1 MKPMRH
7 NRLLS
12 IAPQL
17 ALALVFAA
25 VSGQFAKL
33 SAQER
38 SFLWKAQGSENT
50 VYILGSIHLL
60 KRDSAALKPIV
71 QEVFSKSK
79 RLVFEIDLLNEGPA
93 KFQQLLMQ
101 KGVNLDGK
109 LLAQQLSPE
118 TYALTARRAGELG
131 VDLKLLAPLKPW
143 VVALTMVVMQLQKLG
158 YDPSLGI
165 DHQLAQRAKQ
175 ANKPVAGLETA
186 EFQMD
191 IFNHLTLAQQEMFLR
206 QSLLEMELL
215 GEAVEDMV
223 GAWSSGD
230 VERGEKLF
238 LASLRAFP
246 ELKEQVLDRRNRRW
260 LPQIEQ
266 FLQQGDDILV
276 VVGTAHLLGAHGII
290 ELLKQR
296 GYKLEQM

>member
-1 MKPMRH
+1 MKPTRQ

-12 IAPQL
+12 IALQLLL
-17 ALALVFAA
+17 ALILAA
-25 VSGQFAKL
+25 VSGRFTKL

-38 SFLWKAQGSENT
+38 SFLWKVQGSENA

-71 QEVFSKSK
+71 QEVFGKSK
-79 RLVFEIDLLNEGPA
+79 RLVLEIDLLNEGPA
-93 KFQQLLMQ
+93 KFQQLVMQ

-109 LLAQQLSPE
+109 LLASQLSPE
-118 TYALTARRAGELG
+118 TYALTVRRAAELG

-191 IFNHLTLAQQEMFLR
+191 IFNQLTLAQQEMFLR

-215 GEAVEDMV
+215 AEAVEDMV
-223 GAWSSGD
+223 GAWNSGD
-230 VERGEKLF
+230 VERAEKLF
-238 LASLRAFP
+238 LASLRTFP

-260 LPQIEQ
+260 LPQLEQ
-266 FLQQGDDILV
+266 FLKQSDDILV
-276 VVGTAHLLGAHGII
+276 VVGTAHLLGAQGII

>member
-17 ALALVFAA
+17 ALALVLAA
-25 VSGQFAKL
+25 VGGRFAKL

-38 SFLWKAQGSENT
+38 SFLWKASGSENT

-60 KRDSAALKPIV
+60 KRDNATLKPIV

-118 TYALTARRAGELG
+118 TYALTARRADELS
-131 VDLKLLAPLKPW
+131 VDIKLLAPLKPW

-191 IFNHLTLAQQEMFLR
+191 IFNQLTLAQQEMFLR

-215 GEAVEDMV
+215 PHAVEDMV
-223 GAWSSGD
+223 GAWNSGD

-238 LASLRAFP
+238 LASLRTFP

-260 LPQIEQ
+260 LVQIEQ
-266 FLQQGDDILV
+266 FLKQGDDILV

>member
-1 MKPMRH
+1 MRH
-7 NRLLS
+7 NRRLS
-12 IAPQL
+12 IAHL
-17 ALALVFAA
+17 IALTLIFAGVGVQA
-25 VSGQFAKL
+25 AKL
-33 SAQER
+33 SAQEKT
-38 SFLWKAQGSENT
+38 FLWKAQGNNNT

-60 KRDSAALKPIV
+60 KRESAALKPIV
-71 QEVFSKSK
+71 LEVFSKSK
-79 RLVFEIDLLNEGPA
+79 RLVFEIDLLNEGPT
-93 KFQQLLMQ
+93 KFQQLLLQ

-109 LLAQQLSPE
+109 PLAQQLSPE
-118 TYALTARRAGELG
+118 TYELAAQRASELG
-131 VDLKLLAPLKPW
+131 IDLKVLAPLKPW

-175 ANKPVAGLETA
+175 AKKPVAGLETA

-215 GEAVEDMV
+215 DKAVEDMV
-223 GAWSSGD
+223 RAWNSGD
-230 VERGEKLF
+230 VDLGEKLF
-238 LASLRAFP
+238 LDSIRAFP

-266 FLQQGDDILV
+266 FLKQDDDILV
-276 VVGTAHLLGAHGII
+276 VVGTAHVVGKQGVV
-290 ELLKQR
+290 ELLKGR

>member
-1 MKPMRH
+1 MRH
-7 NRLLS
+7 NRRLS
-12 IAPQL
+12 IAHL
-17 ALALVFAA
+17 IALTLIFAGVGVQA
-25 VSGQFAKL
+25 AKL
-33 SAQER
+33 SAQEKT
-38 SFLWKAQGSENT
+38 FLWKVQGNNNT

-60 KRDSAALKPIV
+60 KRESAALKPV
-71 QEVFSKSK
+71 VLEVFSKSK
-79 RLVFEIDLLNEGPA
+79 RLVFEIDLLNEGPT
-93 KFQQLLMQ
+93 KFQQLLLQ

-118 TYALTARRAGELG
+118 TYELAAQRASELG
-131 VDLKLLAPLKPW
+131 IDLKVLAPLKPW

-175 ANKPVAGLETA
+175 AKKPVAGLETA

-215 GEAVEDMV
+215 DNAVEDMV
-223 GAWSSGD
+223 RAWNSGD
-230 VERGEKLF
+230 LDLGEKLF
-238 LASLRAFP
+238 LDSIRAFP
-246 ELKEQVLDRRNRRW
+246 ELKEHVLDGRNRRW
-260 LPQIEQ
+260 LPQIER
-266 FLQQGDDILV
+266 FLKQDDDILV
-276 VVGTAHLLGAHGII
+276 VVGTAHVVGKQGVI
-290 ELLKQR
+290 ELLKGR